1 MSDADD
7 AVAPVELLTAA
18 DAQYEFL
25 KQAVYSKYERCG
37 IPTAEKQQA
46 RPVGECGCD
55 GTGDAK
61 TRCYISWD
69 QVGEALKKHCDDTGN
84 AGQYK
89 SWFFRG
95 QPTELA
101 QSKMDELHGIA
112 LEWKPASGPAQYQA
126 PQRRVSGSDRPRVRN
141 PIFGWRPKTKEA
153 GLHRA
158 SKRTTAE
165 PQRLE
170 DDDSSGRPGAGKK
183 AKGKAKAAANAADGT
198 YYVGVVKKVCMHA
211 APPSIII
218 LSKTID
224 ARLRADVFSWG
235 VARQDVIMI
244 ERGAVAQA
252 TLGEYFTAY
261 SDELFDAFPKV
272 QVPRQV
278 TGRQIANALAEDNK
292 SFAYDI
298 ETGANN
304 GVGMTLDVNDKTYS
318 IIKEGGS
325 ELLRGMWNRTK
336 NTEIVDGSVSMQ
348 GYDAKAM
355 QENGQWVRAVE
366 LPMSKELVAG
376 SNLFPFVKQQCHWS
390 SLHCIAAR
398 TRTLNR
404 SPH

>member
-1 MSDADD
+1 M
-7 AVAPVELLTAA
+7 V
-18 DAQYEFL
+18 
-25 KQAVYSKYERCG
+25 KQ
-37 IPTAEKQQA
+37 
-46 RPVGECGCD
+46 
-55 GTGDAK
+55 
-61 TRCYISWD
+61 
-69 QVGEALKKHCDDTGN
+69 
-84 AGQYK
+84 
-89 SWFFRG
+89 
-95 QPTELA
+95 
-101 QSKMDELHGIA
+101 
-112 LEWKPASGPAQYQA
+112 
-126 PQRRVSGSDRPRVRN
+126 
-141 PIFGWRPKTKEA
+141 
-153 GLHRA
+153 
-158 SKRTTAE
+158 
-165 PQRLE
+165 
-170 DDDSSGRPGAGKK
+170 
-183 AKGKAKAAANAADGT
+183 
-198 YYVGVVKKVCMHA
+198 VCMHA
-211 APPSIII
+211 ALPCIII

-244 ERGAVAQA
+244 ERGAVAQ
-252 TLGEYFTAY
+252 YFTAY
-261 SDELFDAFPKV
+261 SDELFDAFPKL

-278 TGRQIANALAEDNK
+278 TGGQIANALAENNK

-348 GYDAKAM
+348 GYDANAM

-366 LPMSKELVAG
+366 LPVSKELVAG
-376 SNLFPFVKQQCHWS
+376 SNLFPFVKQQGHWS